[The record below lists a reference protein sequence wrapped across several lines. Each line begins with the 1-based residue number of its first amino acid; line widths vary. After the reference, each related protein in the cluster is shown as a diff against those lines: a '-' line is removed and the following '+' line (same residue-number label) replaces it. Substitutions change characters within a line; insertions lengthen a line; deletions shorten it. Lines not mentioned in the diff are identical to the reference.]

1 MWLHSHKVQEEDGEE
16 EMTEELKIPPTN
28 SEGRKCKT
36 CGSDRTIILRW
47 PDTDSIDEHILAC
60 INCGAEETLED
71 EKK

>member
-1 MWLHSHKVQEEDGEE
+1 
-16 EMTEELKIPPTN
+16 MTEELKIPPTN